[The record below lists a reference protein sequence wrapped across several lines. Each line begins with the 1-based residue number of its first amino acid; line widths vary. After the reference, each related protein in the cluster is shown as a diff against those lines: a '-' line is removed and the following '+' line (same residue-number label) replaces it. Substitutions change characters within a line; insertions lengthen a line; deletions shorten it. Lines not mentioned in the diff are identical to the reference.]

1 MPKRNP
7 TRWLFAYGTLKRHGR
22 LHGQLV
28 SQGARYRGRA
38 RIRGRLFRI
47 SGASYPGAVPS
58 RSDDFIAGELYELEI
73 PAEALKKIDRLE
85 GCDEGLFVRKLVST
99 WAEDDRKHRAWAYF
113 YAKPLRKSRP
123 IPNGR
128 FSVTSRTRRAQER
141 NGHRGN

>member
-7 TRWLFAYGTLKRHGR
+7 TRWLFAYGTLKRRGR
-22 LHGQLV
+22 LHGQLL
-28 SQGARYRGRA
+28 SQGALYRGRA

-47 SGASYPGAVPS
+47 SGASYPAAVPS
-58 RSDDFIAGELYELEI
+58 RSEDFIAGELYELEI
-73 PAEALKKIDRLE
+73 PAEALKKIDKLE

-123 IPNGR
+123 IPSGR
-128 FSVTSRTRRAQER
+128 FSARPGARVAHSRGAA
-141 NGHRGN
+141 

>member
-1 MPKRNP
+1 MPKKNP
-7 TRWLFAYGTLKRHGR
+7 TRWLFAYGTLKRRGR

-73 PAEALKKIDRLE
+73 PAEALKRIDKLE
-85 GCDEGLFVRKLVST
+85 GCDEGLFIRKLVST
-99 WAEDDRKHRAWAYF
+99 WAEDDRRHRAWAYF
-113 YAKPLRKSRP
+113 YAKPLRKSRR
-123 IPNGR
+123 IASGR
-128 FSVTSRTRRAQER
+128 FSVRPRSTGAHSRGAA
-141 NGHRGN
+141 

>member
-7 TRWLFAYGTLKRHGR
+7 TRWLFAYGTLKRRGR

-28 SQGARYRGRA
+28 SQGARYRGQA

-58 RSDDFIAGELYELEI
+58 RSEDFIAGELYELQI
-73 PAEALKKIDRLE
+73 PAEALKKIDKLE

-113 YAKPLRKSRP
+113 YAKPLRKSRR
-123 IPNGR
+123 ISSGR
-128 FSVTSRTRRAQER
+128 FPARPRTRA
-141 NGHRGN
+141 G